1 LLTNPTPIF
10 SEQQKNG
17 RMSGYA
23 VEYAKSV
30 FQLAGYKPTVTPLP
44 FARLIKQINKSEP
57 VVALGIVRTPEREDD
72 FFWIAPITAN
82 VIDVFSIADDSLN
95 SNFLTTNAEN
105 TISQGADYQKKA
117 KQAGFDKLKSVGVLR
132 GDYRAD
138 ILRSHG
144 VKDVVEHNTWEQAI
158 GAVLKGRVSSI
169 FFSELG
175 VSVTCK
181 FAGFD
186 CAS

>member
-1 LLTNPTPIF
+1 
-10 SEQQKNG
+10 
-17 RMSGYA
+17 
-23 VEYAKSV
+23 
-30 FQLAGYKPTVTPLP
+30 
-44 FARLIKQINKSEP
+44 
-57 VVALGIVRTPEREDD
+57 
-72 FFWIAPITAN
+72 
-82 VIDVFSIADDSLN
+82 
-95 SNFLTTNAEN
+95 
-105 TISQGADYQKKA
+105 
-117 KQAGFDKLKSVGVLR
+117 VGVLR